1 MSRFLLGAVATASI
15 LTTVASAQVVVVD
28 EGSFSIT
35 VNGERAGR
43 EEFRIRSTPGP
54 RGSTIIAQAT
64 VSFNDR
70 RRVMP
75 ALSVDSLGAPLGYD
89 VEVKNGPDTEEKLN
103 GTISRGR
110 ISVRIRNPRGE
121 SAKEYVVAN
130 GAFILDDDVFHQY
143 YFLARS
149 KRTGSV
155 PVVIP
160 RRNVQVTFRVSSAGS
175 ESIQIGSQTLSA
187 EKLVLTEPGGEA
199 REVWVDSAGR
209 VLKVVIPARGLTA
222 LRDDPPR

>member
-1 MSRFLLGAVATASI
+1 MSRYLFGAVATVSLLSSI
-15 LTTVASAQVVVVD
+15 VSAQVVVVD
-28 EGSFSIT
+28 EGSFTIT
-35 VNGERAGR
+35 VNGERSGR

-64 VSFNDR
+64 VSYNDR

-75 ALSVDSLGAPLGYD
+75 ALSVDSAGAPLGYD
-89 VEVKNGPDTEEKLN
+89 VEVKNGPETEEKLN

-149 KRTGSV
+149 KRSGSV

-160 RRNVQVTFRVSSAGS
+160 RRNVQVTFRVSPSGS
-175 ESIQIGSQTLSA
+175 EQVQIGSQTLA
-187 EKLVLTEPGGEA
+187 ADKLVLTEPGGET
-199 REVWVDSAGR
+199 REVWVDAAGR
-209 VLKVVIPARGLTA
+209 VLKVVIRARGLIA
-222 LRDDPPR
+222 VRDDPPR